1 MANNLRINRGTPL
14 RDGSFSETAS
24 GNAQWLDD
32 LHLKLD
38 GTEMSDID
46 PDLELVDQSTGEGW
60 RIKPAFRPISTRQ
73 GFLFDSTNKITM
85 MDKVR
90 GSGGGGGGGNTN
102 LTYTATA
109 TNGTVNSDTGT
120 DAIIPS
126 ATTLL
131 AGLLSATDKVKLDNL
146 NTSTL
151 TKVGNLPAGGA
162 TKATAVVLTL
172 ANLSLATK
180 DGDYYVSTQTT
191 NKWYDLTAIGY
202 GVDSL
207 EAGAKIIFNATQN
220 EYIYSPAGDNQT
232 ADEVVS
238 QAITGSTTKFAI
250 VSTNVQSAIDELS
263 TLAKTHASQFQNFGI
278 QTTSGSF
285 LAGDIEE
292 TKVFVNRPI
301 RFLGASMKV
310 QSGIAGVATPT
321 TYTVRAGATDYLTFT
336 IPANTA
342 NGAYIQ
348 AVVNNT
354 NLVASTT
361 NIQKLLVNI
370 SQNLGPVDLWV
381 VVNYEN
387 A

>member
-1 MANNLRINRGTPL
+1 MPQTISNGY
-14 RDGSFSETAS
+14 FSAKERKQITEI
-24 GNAQWLDD
+24 AQ
-32 LHLKLD
+32 
-38 GTEMSDID
+38 S
-46 PDLELVDQSTGEGW
+46 V
-60 RIKPAFRPISTRQ
+60 
-73 GFLFDSTNKITM
+73 
-85 MDKVR
+85 
-90 GSGGGGGGGNTN
+90 GGGGGPSGPVN
-102 LTYTATA
+102 LGISNKTAT
-109 TNGTVNSDTGT
+109 TLEVTSSTGT
-120 DAIIPS
+120 PAILPS
-126 ATTLL
+126 ATITE
-131 AGLLSATDKVKLDNL
+131 AGLLSATDKVKLNNL
-146 NTSTL
+146 NVSTI
-151 TKVGNLPAGGA
+151 TKVGNLPTGGA
-162 TKATAVVLTL
+162 TRATAVVLTL
-172 ANLSLATK
+172 GNLSLATK

-191 NKWYDLTAIGY
+191 NKWYDLTAFGY
-202 GVDSL
+202 PGVDSL
-207 EAGAKIIFNATQN
+207 EVGAKIIFNATQN

-238 QAITGSTTKFAI
+238 QAITASTTKFAI

-278 QTTSGSF
+278 QTTSGLF

-292 TKVFVNRPI
+292 TKVFVNRPL

-310 QSGIAGVATPT
+310 QAGMAGVATPT
-321 TYTVRAGATDYLTFT
+321 TYTIRAGATDYLTFT

-348 AVVNNT
+348 AVVTNA